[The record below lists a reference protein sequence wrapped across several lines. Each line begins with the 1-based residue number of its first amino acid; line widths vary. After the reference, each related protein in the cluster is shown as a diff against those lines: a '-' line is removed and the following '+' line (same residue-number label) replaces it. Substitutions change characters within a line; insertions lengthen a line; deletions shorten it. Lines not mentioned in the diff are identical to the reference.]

1 MSFLFQ
7 RVVAFL
13 LIRTFKNVFSAA
25 ERSDIAENHS
35 SGNKPEL
42 KDLLKI
48 LRKGIEI
55 RSADSRI
62 SLSEILLRPVALD
75 LDNLFRRE
83 KTLLLLI
90 GLNMN
95 LLLLLTMQTA

>member
-1 MSFLFQ
+1 M
-7 RVVAFL
+7 
-13 LIRTFKNVFSAA
+13 
-25 ERSDIAENHS
+25 
-35 SGNKPEL
+35 
-42 KDLLKI
+42 KI
-48 LRKGIEI
+48 LHKGIEI

-62 SLSEILLRPVALD
+62 SLPEILLRPVALD